1 MYTIYLF
8 ISHHSLWTTCNF
20 PGWSQ
25 GATKGCIPKP
35 APGTWWI
42 FELQKQCWR
51 SFRRSISS
59 SKAPQCCSLLQPCF
73 FGLYKLSIE
82 SIYDISFLQIVVA
95 VTVFAWISNGIPMDS
110 GILQACSWFGAS
122 TSQAPFCG
130 RHIISIGVCWTW
142 FSNPCLFHL
151 VFKLTHLILMDKG
164 CIDNTWFLN
173 VIRLT
178 HDSAILDPFASS
190 ESGMGIKKKLLWAS
204 KKYNEHQKKI
214 IISIKKKYYFCMR
227 KYGKNENT
235 KKRDPKKRRNE
246 ETKQP
251 RHEETKKRSSQDTKK
266 RRNEETKQPRN
277 EETKKQSS
285 QETKKRRNEGT
296 KTRRNEAAETRRNQG
311 MKKAKHKDTKKRS
324 IQTIHLISFCLG
336 SLLESMNMSAMFTW
350 AKCLHFGSSET
361 VIITIKR
368 KTCASRILSLIP
380 FWAMSGFSP
389 IEFTKAATKEGGRI
403 SNQWREGC
411 RCPARGC
418 GCFWF
423 CPGDEGWFCQ
433 PWSPA
438 YSGRSQWFWSG
449 WSRSQWLRT
458 WRRPLTLQQRLV
470 QSTRWLFPLPRLRA
484 LRMG

>member
-1 MYTIYLF
+1 MMYTIYLF

-204 KKYNEHQKKI
+204 KKKYYEHQKKI

-227 KYGKNENT
+227 KYRKNENT

-285 QETKKRRNEGT
+285 QETKKRRNEETKERRHEEMKQPRHEETKAWRKQNT
-296 KTRRNEAAETRRNQG
+296 KTRRNEAS
-311 MKKAKHKDTKKRS
+311 KLY
-324 IQTIHLISFCLG
+324 I
-336 SLLESMNMSAMFTW
+336 
-350 AKCLHFGSSET
+350 
-361 VIITIKR
+361 
-368 KTCASRILSLIP
+368 
-380 FWAMSGFSP
+380 
-389 IEFTKAATKEGGRI
+389 
-403 SNQWREGC
+403 
-411 RCPARGC
+411 
-418 GCFWF
+418 
-423 CPGDEGWFCQ
+423 
-433 PWSPA
+433 
-438 YSGRSQWFWSG
+438 
-449 WSRSQWLRT
+449 
-458 WRRPLTLQQRLV
+458 
-470 QSTRWLFPLPRLRA
+470 
-484 LRMG
+484 